1 MTSKFAPK
9 NLEEFGIDR
18 RGLRAFQVALG
29 LVVAVSALLEARQ
42 DLALTG
48 ENGLVNADLR
58 IRFWLDG
65 PWLLSLPA
73 AAAQWSGVEALIA
86 IVTIIAAAAMIGG
99 WYPRAATLICWVLLA
114 GTQDKAPL
122 LNYGADHLLRL
133 FLFWSI
139 FLPPAGKQTPRVVSV
154 ATTALLLQAAAPYI
168 FAGIH
173 KWNDAW
179 LSGAGLGMSLE
190 MDVYTRSLAPLA
202 RQFPGVLSLVS
213 QATPAFEILVGIAL
227 LLPFGDGRIR
237 LVAVLLIS
245 IFHLGAALL
254 LATGIFPLVS
264 LAGLLIFLPPRAWD
278 QLERRFPRVS
288 ARSEMQSA
296 PSPQNLARA
305 FVVLREITCAGLLMI
320 ALAWNLAGFG
330 VWEYAREQSAEWMR
344 AHGARHGFRS
354 PLIDSAA
361 ATARRLGPLGTVG
374 SAARLHQRWD
384 MFAVQGPSNG
394 GWPVLEGETVDG
406 QRIDLLEWRE
416 AEHPAEGKRSV
427 AWPSTRWRALITAMR
442 PPGRQPLRC
451 RLALT
456 RARQWNQENPEN
468 PVASVSFGFVGPDT
482 RQPGRL
488 RTRKWIT
495 LDERRLAPGS
505 SACALP

>member
-1 MTSKFAPK
+1 MTSKFAIR

-29 LVVAVSALLEARQ
+29 LLVATSTLLEAGQ
-42 DLALTG
+42 DLALAG
-48 ENGLVNADLR
+48 ENGVVNADLR
-58 IRFWLDG
+58 IRFWLDE
-65 PWLLSLPA
+65 PWLLSQPA
-73 AAAQWSGVEALIA
+73 AAAPWSGVEAVIA
-86 IVTIIAAAAMIGG
+86 VLTLTAAAAMIGG

-114 GTQDKAPL
+114 GTQDSAPL
-122 LNYGADHLLRL
+122 VNYGADHLLRL

-139 FLPPAGKQTPRVVSV
+139 FLPRPGKHAPRVVSV
-154 ATTALLLQAAAPYI
+154 ASAALLLQAAAPYI

-173 KWNDAW
+173 KWNDTW
-179 LSGAGLGMSLE
+179 LSGAGLGLSLE
-190 MDVYTRSLAPLA
+190 FDIYTRLMAPLA
-202 RQFPGVLSLVS
+202 RQFPALLSLVS
-213 QATPAFEILVGIAL
+213 QAMPAFEILVGIAL
-227 LLPFGDGRIR
+227 LLPFGNSRIR

-254 LATGIFPLVS
+254 LATGLFPLVS
-264 LAGLLIFLPPRAWD
+264 LAGLLVFLPPRTWD
-278 QLERRFPRVS
+278 QLERRFPRVG
-288 ARSEMQSA
+288 ARSATRSA
-296 PSPQNLARA
+296 PVPENFARA
-305 FVVLREITCAGLLMI
+305 FAVLRESTCAGLLMI

-330 VWEYAREQSAEWMR
+330 VWEDAREQSAEWSS

-384 MFAVQGPSNG
+384 MFAVLGPNNG
-394 GWPVLEGETVDG
+394 GWPVLQGETAGG

-416 AEHPAEGKRSV
+416 AQHPAEGKRSV
-427 AWPSTRWRALITAMR
+427 DWPSTRWRALVTAMR

-456 RARQWNQENPEN
+456 RARQWNRENPEN
-468 PVASVSFGFVGPDT
+468 PLISVSFGFVGPDT

-495 LDERRLAPGS
+495 LDESRLAPGS
-505 SACALP
+505 GACSLP